1 MQMPLTHWKMRIR
14 PGIAEIF
21 FLAVR
26 RFSVR
31 QFLSHFVLVSRFAC
45 FFFFFSYNCAVG
57 NTHGTKSNVVYMGK
71 AWLFSAR
78 ISSQWGNL
86 EATGDA
92 RLILREGEL
101 GLKEVCG
108 TALPAVNLSPAVC
121 ITAAL
126 SWLRAL
132 DFCASLDKDSPE
144 REVKSFLQSIKLPFG
159 DQLPDAW

>member
-1 MQMPLTHWKMRIR
+1 M
-14 PGIAEIF
+14 
-21 FLAVR
+21 
-26 RFSVR
+26 
-31 QFLSHFVLVSRFAC
+31 
-45 FFFFFSYNCAVG
+45 
-57 NTHGTKSNVVYMGK
+57 
-71 AWLFSAR
+71 
-78 ISSQWGNL
+78 

-132 DFCASLDKDSPE
+132 DFCVSLDKDSPE